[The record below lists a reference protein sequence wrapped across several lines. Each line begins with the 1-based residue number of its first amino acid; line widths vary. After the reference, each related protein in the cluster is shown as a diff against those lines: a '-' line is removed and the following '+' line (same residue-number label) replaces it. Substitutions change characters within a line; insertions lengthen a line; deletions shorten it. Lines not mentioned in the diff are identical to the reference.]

1 MIIMMIMAL
10 FQRLT
15 GIATAGTSKEN
26 RGEFRVRLV
35 YKSYESLGVS
45 GRLAQCRTIS
55 WSGGQDFW
63 KMSSLY
69 ALFKYLQMPEKM
81 WNTSSFCEFFKNGTS
96 FIHNFL
102 ILPMKCD
109 GMFKLLRVEAATRT
123 WCNLGRT
130 SQSRWLSES
139 PNKNLK
145 DNKKKISSNCFCR
158 CCFGWD
164 YSQHHHFTP
173 WDLGCN
179 PDKPILFNYLW
190 SIFREGAKNVFI
202 NMR

>member
-1 MIIMMIMAL
+1 
-10 FQRLT
+10 
-15 GIATAGTSKEN
+15 
-26 RGEFRVRLV
+26 
-35 YKSYESLGVS
+35 
-45 GRLAQCRTIS
+45 
-55 WSGGQDFW
+55 
-63 KMSSLY
+63 
-69 ALFKYLQMPEKM
+69 
-81 WNTSSFCEFFKNGTS
+81 
-96 FIHNFL
+96 
-102 ILPMKCD
+102 MKCD

-145 DNKKKISSNCFCR
+145 DIKKISSNCFCR

-202 NMR
+202 NIRYDLEANFLNYNFELALLHTQLLSRYQISNIDVQQNSC